1 MIFKARRG
9 CCVIVVRRPISAL
22 FPFAHGAGTI
32 NGDTESLS
40 NLQKVTQLTDNGA
53 KFPTRVSLHWVS
65 IFLSPCSHIY
75 HSLAVWPW
83 GSHFTFLFWN
93 FFIYKVKAV
102 LGWPESL
109 FGFFHTILDINL
121 NELFGQPNKI
131 IYIKDCAD
139 VDFRKIQKEKNN
151 YHILMH
157 IYGI

>member
-1 MIFKARRG
+1 M
-9 CCVIVVRRPISAL
+9 L
-22 FPFAHGAGTI
+22 L
-32 NGDTESLS
+32 NGDLITFPGGKHRHQPIRVGVFLLWRLLLSL
-40 NLQKVTQLTDNGA
+40 QLTDNGA